1 MLVIMLSGTSRT
13 CDLMIITRGVNK
25 SIDNPIQNHAKP
37 MIITRIINVVKDPL
51 ILLSGSI
58 PNP

>member
-1 MLVIMLSGTSRT
+1 MLSGTSRT
-13 CDLMIITRGVNK
+13 CDLMTITRGVNK

-37 MIITRIINVVKDPL
+37 MIITRIMNVVKVPL
-51 ILLSGSI
+51 IILSGSI